1 MYTLIDKSLSLF
13 GTFELNEAKSRA
25 IAENFKEL
33 RLQVGKDRNGNF
45 AARLADPEGKT
56 PFAINIGYNRIDYFL
71 GAFGSEARQDLLKMI
86 DALSIVLD
94 VIKDYG
100 INRLAYN
107 ARAFIKDEDGSKRQ
121 QLGDRIDIIKTDA
134 PMVETQIR
142 LNYLE
147 TFADEQINNVISV
160 QDANVNEKSKDEG
173 SVKALVMATD
183 INTLASNNTP
193 RFDKNIFEVMFSKMM
208 ELSTR
213 SFDQVDELLK

>member
-121 QLGDRIDIIKTDA
+121 QLGDRVDIIKTDA

-183 INTLASNNTP
+183 INTLASNNTA
-193 RFDKNIFEVMFSKMM
+193 RFDKSIFEVMFSKMM

>member
-13 GTFELNEAKSRA
+13 GTSELNEAKSRA

-121 QLGDRIDIIKTDA
+121 QLGDRVDIIKTDA

-193 RFDKNIFEVMFSKMM
+193 RFDKSIFEVMFSKMM

>member
-71 GAFGSEARQDLLKMI
+71 GAFGSDARQDLLKMI
-86 DALSIVLD
+86 DALSVVLD

-107 ARAFIKDEDGSKRQ
+107 ARAFIKDEDSSKRK

-193 RFDKNIFEVMFSKMM
+193 RFDKSIFEVMFSKMM

>member
-71 GAFGSEARQDLLKMI
+71 GAFGSDARQDLLKMI
-86 DALSIVLD
+86 DALSVVLD

-107 ARAFIKDEDGSKRQ
+107 ARAFIKDEDSSKRK
-121 QLGDRIDIIKTDA
+121 QLGDRVDIIKTDA

-160 QDANVNEKSKDEG
+160 QDANVNEKTKDEG

-193 RFDKNIFEVMFSKMM
+193 RFDKSIFEVMFSKMM

>member
-107 ARAFIKDEDGSKRQ
+107 DRAFIKDDDGSKRHH
-121 QLGDRIDIIKTDA
+121 LGDRVDIIKTDA

-193 RFDKNIFEVMFSKMM
+193 RFDKSIFEVMFSKMM

>member
-121 QLGDRIDIIKTDA
+121 QLGDRVDIIKTDA

-183 INTLASNNTP
+183 INTLASNSTA
-193 RFDKNIFEVMFSKMM
+193 RFDKSIFEVMFSKMM

>member
-121 QLGDRIDIIKTDA
+121 QLGDRVDIIKTDA

-160 QDANVNEKSKDEG
+160 QDSNVNEKSKDEG

-193 RFDKNIFEVMFSKMM
+193 RFDKSIFEVMFSKMM

>member
-121 QLGDRIDIIKTDA
+121 QLGDRVDIIKTDA

-183 INTLASNNTP
+183 INTLASNNTA
-193 RFDKNIFEVMFSKMM
+193 RFDKSIFEVMFSKMM

-213 SFDQVDELLK
+213 SFNQVDELLK

>member
-121 QLGDRIDIIKTDA
+121 QLGDRVDIIKTDA

-173 SVKALVMATD
+173 SVKALVMSTD
-183 INTLASNNTP
+183 INTLASNNTA
-193 RFDKNIFEVMFSKMM
+193 RFDKSIFEVMFSKMM

>member
-121 QLGDRIDIIKTDA
+121 QLGNRVDIIKTDA

-193 RFDKNIFEVMFSKMM
+193 RFDKSIFEVMFSKMM

>member
-121 QLGDRIDIIKTDA
+121 QLGDRVDIIKTDA

-147 TFADEQINNVISV
+147 TFADEKINNVISV

-193 RFDKNIFEVMFSKMM
+193 RFDKSIFEVMFSKMM

>member
-121 QLGDRIDIIKTDA
+121 QLGDRVDIIKTDA

-160 QDANVNEKSKDEG
+160 QDANVNEKTKDEG

-193 RFDKNIFEVMFSKMM
+193 RFDKNSFELMFGKMM

>member
-71 GAFGSEARQDLLKMI
+71 GTFGSEARQDLLKMI

-121 QLGDRIDIIKTDA
+121 QLGDRVDIIKTDA

-183 INTLASNNTP
+183 INTLASNNTA
-193 RFDKNIFEVMFSKMM
+193 RFDKSIFEVMFSKMM

>member
-56 PFAINIGYNRIDYFL
+56 PFAIDIGYNRIDYFL
-71 GAFGSEARQDLLKMI
+71 GAFGSDARQDLLKMI
-86 DALSIVLD
+86 DALSVVLD

-107 ARAFIKDEDGSKRQ
+107 ARAFIKDEDSSKRK

-160 QDANVNEKSKDEG
+160 QDANVNEKTKDEG

-193 RFDKNIFEVMFSKMM
+193 RFDKSIFEVMFSKMM

>member
-71 GAFGSEARQDLLKMI
+71 GAFGSDARQDLLKMI
-86 DALSIVLD
+86 DALSVVLD

-121 QLGDRIDIIKTDA
+121 QLGDRVDIIKTDA

-193 RFDKNIFEVMFSKMM
+193 RFDKSIFEVMFSKMM

>member
-71 GAFGSEARQDLLKMI
+71 GAFGSDARQDLLKMI
-86 DALSIVLD
+86 DALSVVLD

-107 ARAFIKDEDGSKRQ
+107 ARAFIKDEDSSKRK

-160 QDANVNEKSKDEG
+160 QDANVNEKTKDEG

-193 RFDKNIFEVMFSKMM
+193 RFDKSIFEVMFSKMM

>member
-121 QLGDRIDIIKTDA
+121 QLGDRVDIIKTDA

-147 TFADEQINNVISV
+147 TFADEKINNVVSV

-193 RFDKNIFEVMFSKMM
+193 RFDKSIFEVMFSKMM

>member
-25 IAENFKEL
+25 IAENFKDL
-33 RLQVGKDRNGNF
+33 HLQVGKDRNGNF

-121 QLGDRIDIIKTDA
+121 QLGDRVDIIKTDA

-147 TFADEQINNVISV
+147 TFADEKINNVISV

-193 RFDKNIFEVMFSKMM
+193 RFDKSIFEVMFSKMM

>member
-25 IAENFKEL
+25 IAENFKAL

-121 QLGDRIDIIKTDA
+121 QLGDRVDIIKTDA

-183 INTLASNNTP
+183 INTLASNNTA
-193 RFDKNIFEVMFSKMM
+193 RFDKSIFEVMFSKMM

>member
-1 MYTLIDKSLSLF
+1 M
-13 GTFELNEAKSRA
+13 
-25 IAENFKEL
+25 
-33 RLQVGKDRNGNF
+33 
-45 AARLADPEGKT
+45 
-56 PFAINIGYNRIDYFL
+56 
-71 GAFGSEARQDLLKMI
+71 
-86 DALSIVLD
+86 
-94 VIKDYG
+94 
-100 INRLAYN
+100 AYN
-107 ARAFIKDEDGSKRQ
+107 ARAFIKDEDSSKRK
-121 QLGDRIDIIKTDA
+121 QLGDRVDIIKTDA

-160 QDANVNEKSKDEG
+160 QDANVNEKTKDEG

-193 RFDKNIFEVMFSKMM
+193 RFDKSIFEVMFSKMM

>member
-1 MYTLIDKSLSLF
+1 MYTLLAKSLSLF

-121 QLGDRIDIIKTDA
+121 QLGDRVDIIKTDA

-183 INTLASNNTP
+183 INTLASNNTA
-193 RFDKNIFEVMFSKMM
+193 RFDKSIFEVMFSKMM

>member
-71 GAFGSEARQDLLKMI
+71 GAFGSDARQDLLKMI

-121 QLGDRIDIIKTDA
+121 QLGDRVDIIKTDA

-193 RFDKNIFEVMFSKMM
+193 RFDKSIFEVMFSKMM

>member
-33 RLQVGKDRNGNF
+33 HLQVGKDRNGNF
-45 AARLADPEGKT
+45 AARLADPEGKS

-121 QLGDRIDIIKTDA
+121 QLGDRVDIIKTDA

-193 RFDKNIFEVMFSKMM
+193 RFDKSIFEVMFSKMM

>member
-45 AARLADPEGKT
+45 AARLAYPECKT

-71 GAFGSEARQDLLKMI
+71 GAFGSDARQDLLKMI
-86 DALSIVLD
+86 DALSVVLD

-107 ARAFIKDEDGSKRQ
+107 ARAFIKDEDSSKRK

-160 QDANVNEKSKDEG
+160 QDANVNEKTKDEG

-193 RFDKNIFEVMFSKMM
+193 RFDKSIFEVMFSKMM

>member
-121 QLGDRIDIIKTDA
+121 QLGDRVDIIKTDA

-193 RFDKNIFEVMFSKMM
+193 RFDKSIFEVMFSKMM

>member
-71 GAFGSEARQDLLKMI
+71 GAFGSDARQDLLKMI
-86 DALSIVLD
+86 DALSVVLD

-107 ARAFIKDEDGSKRQ
+107 ARAFIKDEDSSKRK
-121 QLGDRIDIIKTDA
+121 QLGDRVDIIKTDA

-160 QDANVNEKSKDEG
+160 QDANVNEKTKNEG

-193 RFDKNIFEVMFSKMM
+193 RFDKSIFEVMFSKMM

>member
-25 IAENFKEL
+25 IPENFKEL

-71 GAFGSEARQDLLKMI
+71 GAFGSDARQDLLKMI
-86 DALSIVLD
+86 DALSVVLD

-107 ARAFIKDEDGSKRQ
+107 ARAFIKDEDSSKRK

-160 QDANVNEKSKDEG
+160 QDANVNEKTKDEG

-193 RFDKNIFEVMFSKMM
+193 RFDKNSFELMFGKMM

>member
-121 QLGDRIDIIKTDA
+121 QLGDRVDIIKTNA

-183 INTLASNNTP
+183 INTLASNNTA
-193 RFDKNIFEVMFSKMM
+193 RFDKSIFEVMFSKMM

>member
-25 IAENFKEL
+25 IAEIFKEL

-121 QLGDRIDIIKTDA
+121 QLGDRVDIIKTDA

-183 INTLASNNTP
+183 INTLASNNTA
-193 RFDKNIFEVMFSKMM
+193 RFDKSIFEVMFSKMM

>member
-71 GAFGSEARQDLLKMI
+71 GAFGSDARQDLLKMI
-86 DALSIVLD
+86 DALSVVLD

-107 ARAFIKDEDGSKRQ
+107 ARAFIKDEDSSKRK

-183 INTLASNNTP
+183 INTLASNNIP
-193 RFDKNIFEVMFSKMM
+193 RFDKSIFEVMFSKMM

>member
-71 GAFGSEARQDLLKMI
+71 GAFGSDARQDLLKMI
-86 DALSIVLD
+86 DALSVVLD

-100 INRLAYN
+100 INTLAYN
-107 ARAFIKDEDGSKRQ
+107 ARAFIKDEDSSKRK

-160 QDANVNEKSKDEG
+160 QDANVNEKTKDEG

-193 RFDKNIFEVMFSKMM
+193 RFDKNSFELMFGKMM

>member
-71 GAFGSEARQDLLKMI
+71 GAFGSDARQDLLKMI
-86 DALSIVLD
+86 DALSVVLG

-107 ARAFIKDEDGSKRQ
+107 ARAFIKDEDSSKRK

-160 QDANVNEKSKDEG
+160 QDANVNEKTKDEG

-193 RFDKNIFEVMFSKMM
+193 RFDKSIFEVMFSKMM

>member
-71 GAFGSEARQDLLKMI
+71 GAFGSDARQDLLKMI
-86 DALSIVLD
+86 DALSVVLD

-107 ARAFIKDEDGSKRQ
+107 ARAFIKDEDSSKRK
-121 QLGDRIDIIKTDA
+121 QLGDRVDIIKTDA

-193 RFDKNIFEVMFSKMM
+193 RFDKSIFEVMFSKMM